1 MLLLRWVSICSHVFD
16 RSVESW
22 PNGWSYPEPRSARLP
37 VTHCHPHEW
46 ASQHFSWDAHR
57 YPGEEMKHQMK
68 RGEWEGTMSDNHH
81 LSPGYEDRSGQPN
94 ANELFYPNVQKSRTF
109 IHTIKVSKT
118 TQTSSFGKWAD
129 LSLYIHIW
137 STPPKSHFQ
146 KWIKTGG
153 YGRRE
158 EKMVAKISI
167 EFKYICLYL
176 YKQKR
181 RWQRVLQQSSRL
193 IDKYIS
199 WTHSSGD
206 MIRNWEYW
214 DVEELINL

>member
-1 MLLLRWVSICSHVFD
+1 
-16 RSVESW
+16 
-22 PNGWSYPEPRSARLP
+22 
-37 VTHCHPHEW
+37 
-46 ASQHFSWDAHR
+46 
-57 YPGEEMKHQMK
+57 
-68 RGEWEGTMSDNHH
+68 MSDNHH

-146 KWIKTGG
+146 KWIRTGG

-158 EKMVAKISI
+158 EKMVAKMSI

-176 YKQKR
+176 YKQFILKYNIVDP
-181 RWQRVLQQSSRL
+181 VLNVSL
-193 IDKYIS
+193 IFVLHITKLFKYSLVTYFSLTNKNRMSMVQFTIGVI
-199 WTHSSGD
+199 HS
-206 MIRNWEYW
+206 
-214 DVEELINL
+214 LI